1 MVIATELLL
10 SCGWGCL
17 VSDAW
22 LSFVFFAVTSAWEG
36 IAPVWRSL
44 SGQWWVLVIVSSDI
58 YILLGPG
65 RVQQAT
71 WERHG
76 CNWKGLLFRSP
87 VLSGVTEDAW
97 RADHAVVVAPV
108 AFVAVNGASG
118 ALHHKISVPN
128 VHPWHVTGQQTTDLN
143 LSLCF
148 AGVVQRIAASHRL
161 FLGARAHCCG
171 WLPWLRQVCH
181 QCVLCS
187 DAVKL
192 NDGKCHVSAALRM
205 KSTPASCLLRR
216 TRCYRKSFE
225 MECHALCTQWTIRES

>member
-22 LSFVFFAVTSAWEG
+22 LSFVFFVVTSAWEG

-58 YILLGPG
+58 YIFLGPG

-128 VHPWHVTGQQTTDLN
+128 VHPWHVTGQQTTDLK

-171 WLPWLRQVCH
+171 WLPDWDRCVISVFCAPMLSSRMMENVMCQLLWEWNQHQQAVCWGGLG
-181 QCVLCS
+181 VTGS
-187 DAVKL
+187 
-192 NDGKCHVSAALRM
+192 
-205 KSTPASCLLRR
+205 LLRWNV
-216 TRCYRKSFE
+216 T
-225 MECHALCTQWTIRES
+225 LCVHNEQ